1 MKGPWDKYFTNAN
14 IFGADIHDI
23 EIFSDKFTS
32 FVSRMWLDHCDET
45 NDMLSV
51 TEDYPTYLI
60 NNFKYLV
67 RRFNTENGNE
77 EWNVK

>member
-1 MKGPWDKYFTNAN
+1 
-14 IFGADIHDI
+14 
-23 EIFSDKFTS
+23 
-32 FVSRMWLDHCDET
+32 MWLDHCDET
-45 NDMLSV
+45 KDYLSV

>member
-1 MKGPWDKYFTNAN
+1 MRQEAFT
-14 IFGADIHDI
+14 
-23 EIFSDKFTS
+23 EIFSTKFSS
-32 FVSRMWLDHCDET
+32 FVSRMYLDYCDEN
-45 NDMLSV
+45 NDLLSI
-51 TEDYPTYLI
+51 TDDYPTYLI

>member
-1 MKGPWDKYFTNAN
+1 MRIEAFT
-14 IFGADIHDI
+14 
-23 EIFSDKFTS
+23 EIFSTKFSS
-32 FVSRMWLDHCDET
+32 FVSRMYLDYCDEN
-45 NDMLSV
+45 NDLLSI
-51 TEDYPTYLI
+51 TDDYLTYLI

>member
-1 MKGPWDKYFTNAN
+1 MY
-14 IFGADIHDI
+14 
-23 EIFSDKFTS
+23 
-32 FVSRMWLDHCDET
+32 LDYCDEN
-45 NDMLSV
+45 NDLLSI
-51 TEDYPTYLI
+51 TDDYPTYLI